1 MTIGQV
7 FPIGVAVLETGAA
20 LVYACQGNARM
31 AILWGGYAIAA
42 WVLAGLQ

>member
-1 MTIGQV
+1 MTAGQI

-20 LVYACQGNARM
+20 LVYACQGNVKM
-31 AILWGGYAIAA
+31 AILWAGYAVAA